1 MDTELQLRA
10 VQLKLEVEQ
19 NKRAIAEQSL
29 KDVERECKEPFVVP
43 ALLKAFIKIS
53 QLGSAAVDEVNKV
66 QSVR

>member
-1 MDTELQLRA
+1 MELQLQA
-10 VQLKLEVEQ
+10 VHLKLEVER

-29 KDVERECKEPFVVP
+29 MDVERERKEPFVVP

-53 QLGSAAVDEVNKV
+53 QLCSAAVDEVNNG

>member
-1 MDTELQLRA
+1 MNTELQLQA
-10 VQLKLEVEQ
+10 VHLKLEVEQ

-53 QLGSAAVDEVNKV
+53 QLSSTAVDEVNKV